1 MRRDTLACMKKRY
14 ALLSLLAVLAAP
26 ATTLAAVDASLIP
39 DGTYVVKVEKVNDAQ
54 HLTVVMNNGIE
65 TTLAAT
71 GSVSFSSVKANE
83 TIKVSLV
90 KGKVPVF
97 AIQ

>member
-1 MRRDTLACMKKRY
+1 MIKRI
-14 ALLSLLAVLAAP
+14 ALLSILAALAAP
-26 ATTLAAVDASLIP
+26 AASLAATDASLIP

-54 HLTVVMNNGIE
+54 HVTVMMNNGIE
-65 TTLAAT
+65 TTLPASGSINF
-71 GSVSFSSVKANE
+71 GSVKPNQ
-83 TIKVSLV
+83 TIKISLV

>member
-1 MRRDTLACMKKRY
+1 MKKRT
-14 ALLSLLAVLAAP
+14 ALLSLIALLAAP

-39 DGTYVVKVEKVNDAQ
+39 DGTYVVKVEKVDDTQ
-54 HLTVVMNNGIE
+54 HVTVVMNNGIE
-65 TTLAAT
+65 TTLPAT
-71 GSVSFSSVKANE
+71 GSVNFGNVKANE
-83 TIKVSLV
+83 TIKISVV